1 MVKRRS
7 THRVLKR
14 HLKFAGIERA
24 TEKRYATGV
33 ERFFRF
39 SEFFFARLPQNG
51 TELNYFLGEFVNH
64 LYQDDSPHQWGVDAY
79 AAVRRFLP
87 AWRDHTAL
95 ARMYLRNWSRTLTI
109 RRALPL
115 PVDIIM
121 GMIGVAAVQDKW
133 ALCGAMYI
141 GYLGLLR
148 TGELLSLRVSQV
160 TDYADTGCVVLSL
173 PDSKGAKRKNVG
185 EFVMFTDI
193 HARMLLRRLVAGKA
207 AADSVFGLSYTDLKQ
222 GLETTAAAV
231 GVFGDTLTPYALRRG
246 GATYHFSRFTSLD
259 LTTSYGRWAFAGTA
273 RRYIS
278 QAMSDLESV
287 KQPQEGRD
295 RAARFARIFPVLL
308 RVQG

>member
-1 MVKRRS
+1 M
-7 THRVLKR
+7 
-14 HLKFAGIERA
+14 
-24 TEKRYATGV
+24 
-33 ERFFRF
+33 
-39 SEFFFARLPQNG
+39 
-51 TELNYFLGEFVNH
+51 
-64 LYQDDSPHQWGVDAY
+64 DAY

-109 RRALPL
+109 RGALPL

-148 TGELLSLRVSQV
+148 TGELFLLRVSQV
-160 TDYADTGCVVLSL
+160 TDYADTGCVVL
-173 PDSKGAKRKNVG
+173 
-185 EFVMFTDI
+185 
-193 HARMLLRRLVAGKA
+193 
-207 AADSVFGLSYTDLKQ
+207 
-222 GLETTAAAV
+222 
-231 GVFGDTLTPYALRRG
+231 
-246 GATYHFSRFTSLD
+246 SRFTSLD